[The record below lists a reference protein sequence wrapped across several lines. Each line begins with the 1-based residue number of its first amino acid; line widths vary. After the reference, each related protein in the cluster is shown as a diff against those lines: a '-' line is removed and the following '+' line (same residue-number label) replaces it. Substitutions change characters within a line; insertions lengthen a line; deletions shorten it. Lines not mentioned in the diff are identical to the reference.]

1 MTQICLNMIV
11 KNESKIITRL
21 LKSVERLIDS
31 YCICDTGSTDNTI
44 EIIENFFQDKNI
56 NGTIL
61 REPFR
66 DFAYNRT
73 LALQYCCKL
82 PNIDYI
88 LLLDADMVLEINE
101 TTDIHEFKNGL
112 SMDAYYLY
120 QGSPSFLYKNIRLVK
135 NQKDLSYWGVT
146 HEYLNLPKDNKTIT
160 LEKHQIFIKDVGDGG
175 AKQDKFLRDIQLLE
189 QGLIENPNEPRY
201 LFYLANS
208 YRDSDQYEKAIE
220 IYQKRILH
228 GGWYEEVWHSYYSIG
243 NCYESLNDMPNA
255 IYYWL
260 EAFHKDPQRIEN
272 LYKIIR
278 YYREQKHY
286 KLAYHFYNIAK
297 EEIKGKTK
305 WDHLFLQKSI
315 YDYYLDYEFSIIGY
329 YCNIDNKRMRTICMN
344 ILMFYNTD
352 AKTFQSVLDN
362 YKYYCEN
369 MEMDIEYL
377 PLQKSFVQMYQEFEN
392 KRVYLKTIINDD
404 EKKGILYDKLKCRET
419 SIQYNG
425 LSWYIGKIVTTEGS
439 KYYIFI
445 SLDTH
450 KKIQTVTPLYPMHL
464 LLQ

>member
-1 MTQICLNMIV
+1 MTKICLNMIV

-21 LKSVERLIDS
+21 LKSVETLIDS

-44 EIIENFFQDKNI
+44 EMIENFFIDKKI

-73 LALQYCCKL
+73 FALQKCSEL
-82 PNIDYI
+82 PNADYI
-88 LLLDADMVLEINE
+88 LLLDADMVLEIDANL
-101 TTDIHEFKNGL
+101 DIQNFKNTL
-112 SMDAYYLY
+112 SEDAYYLY
-120 QGSPSFLYKNIRLVK
+120 QGSSSFFYKNIRLVK
-135 NQKDLSYWGVT
+135 NEKELSYWGVT
-146 HEYLNLPKDNKTIT
+146 HEYLNLPKNSNSIII
-160 LEKHQIFIKDVGDGG
+160 EKQQFFIRDMGDGG
-175 AKQDKFLRDIQLLE
+175 AKQDKFLRDIRLLE

-208 YRDSDQYEKAIE
+208 YRDSDQYAKAIE
-220 IYQKRILH
+220 IYHKRILQ

-243 NCYESLNDMPNA
+243 NCYESLKDMPNA

-272 LYKIIR
+272 LYKMIK

-297 EEIKGKTK
+297 EETK
-305 WDHLFLQKSI
+305 KKFSWDNLFLQKSI

-329 YCNIDNKRMRTICMN
+329 YCNIDNTLMRTTCMN

-352 AKTFQSVLDN
+352 ATTFNSVIDN

-369 MEMDIEYL
+369 MVLDIEYI
-377 PLQKSFVQMYQEFEN
+377 PLKQLFMECYKEFEN
-392 KRVYLKTIINDD
+392 HSVYLTSIINVG

-419 SIQYNG
+419 SIQHNG
-425 LSWYIGKIVTTEGS
+425 LSWYIGKIVSTEGS

-445 SLDTH
+445 SLDNH
-450 KKIQTVTPLYPMHL
+450 KKIQTYSPLYPMHL

>member
-1 MTQICLNMIV
+1 MIV

-21 LKSVERLIDS
+21 LKSVEPLIDS
-31 YCICDTGSTDNTI
+31 YCICDTGSSDNTI
-44 EIIENFFQDKNI
+44 EMIENFFDKRNI
-56 NGTIL
+56 KGTIL

-66 DFAYNRT
+66 DFGYNRT
-73 LALQYCCKL
+73 FALQKCCEL
-82 PNIDYI
+82 PDVDYI
-88 LLLDADMVLEINE
+88 LLLDADMVLEIDE
-101 TTDIHEFKNGL
+101 TFDIWEFKNGL
-112 SMDAYYLY
+112 SVDAYYLY
-120 QGSPSFLYKNIRLVK
+120 QGSPYFLYKNIRLIK
-135 NQKDLSYWGVT
+135 NQKGLSYWGVT
-146 HEYLNLPKDNKTIT
+146 HEYLYLPKDNTNLTI
-160 LEKHQIFIKDVGDGG
+160 EQNQIFIRDIGDGG

-189 QGLIENPNEPRY
+189 KGLIENPDEPRY

-220 IYQKRILH
+220 IYQKRILQ

-260 EAFHKDPQRIEN
+260 EAFHKDTQRIEN
-272 LYKIIR
+272 LYKIIK
-278 YYREQKHY
+278 YYREQKY
-286 KLAYHFYNIAK
+286 YRLAYHFYNIAK

-329 YCNIDNKRMRTICMN
+329 YCNIDNKRMRTISMN

-352 AKTFQSVLDN
+352 TSTFHSVLNN

-369 MEMDIEYL
+369 MVLDNEYM
-377 PLQKSFVQMYQEFEN
+377 PLKKLFMEFYKDSEN
-392 KRVYLKTIINDD
+392 HSVYLKSILNAD
-404 EKKGILYDKLKCRET
+404 EKRGILHSKMKCRPT
-419 SIQYNG
+419 PIQYNN
-425 LSWYIGKIVTTEGS
+425 LEWYIGKIVSTERLKFS
-439 KYYIFI
+439 MFI
-445 SLDTH
+445 GLDAD
-450 KKIQTVTPLYPMHL
+450 KKIHTYSPFYPMHL

>member
-44 EIIENFFQDKNI
+44 EIIENFFQEKNI
-56 NGTIL
+56 KGSIV

-66 DFAYNRT
+66 DFGYNRT
-73 LALQYCCKL
+73 FALQKCCDL
-82 PNIDYI
+82 PNVDYI
-88 LLLDADMVLEINE
+88 LLLDADMVLEIDE
-101 TTDIHEFKNGL
+101 TMDIHEFKQGL
-112 SMDAYYLY
+112 SKDAYSLY

-135 NQKDLSYWGVT
+135 NQKGLSYWGVT
-146 HEYLNLPKDNKTIT
+146 HEYLHLPKDNKTIT

-208 YRDSDQYEKAIE
+208 YRDSHQYEKAIE
-220 IYQKRILH
+220 IYQKRILQ

-243 NCYESLNDMPNA
+243 NCYEYLNDMPNA

-272 LYKIIR
+272 LYKIIK

-286 KLAYHFYNIAK
+286 MLAYHFYNIAK

-329 YCNIDNKRMRTICMN
+329 YCNIDHKRMRTICMN

-369 MEMDIEYL
+369 MDLDLEYIPIL
-377 PLQKSFVQMYQEFEN
+377 NLHRCKDSEN
-392 KRVYLKTIINDD
+392 HWVYVKTIIHSD
-404 EKKGILYDKLKCRET
+404 EKKGILYDKMKCRPIP
-419 SIQYNG
+419 IQYNN
-425 LSWYIGKIVTTEGS
+425 LEWYIGKIVTTEGL
-439 KYYIFI
+439 KYGMFI
-445 SLDTH
+445 GVDTN
-450 KKIQTVTPLYPMHL
+450 KKIQTVSPFYPMHL
-464 LLQ
+464 LL

>member
-1 MTQICLNMIV
+1 MTKICLNMIV

-21 LKSVERLIDS
+21 LKSVESLIDS

-73 LALQYCCKL
+73 FALQSCYEL
-82 PNIDYI
+82 PNADYI

-101 TTDIHEFKNGL
+101 QIDMEEFKTT
-112 SMDAYYLY
+112 MVADAYYLY
-120 QGSPSFLYKNIRLVK
+120 QGSPSFFYKNIRLIK
-135 NQKDLSYWGVT
+135 KQQDLSYWGVT
-146 HEYLNLPKDNKTIT
+146 HEYLNLPKNSTSIII
-160 LEKHQIFIKDVGDGG
+160 EKQQFFIRDMGDGG
-175 AKQDKFLRDIQLLE
+175 AKQDKFLRDIRLLE

-208 YRDSDQYEKAIE
+208 YRDSEQYEKAIE
-220 IYQKRILH
+220 IYQKRILQE
-228 GGWYEEVWHSYYSIG
+228 GWYEEVWHSYYSIG
-243 NCYESLNDMPNA
+243 NCYESLDDMPNA

-260 EAFHKDPQRIEN
+260 EAFHKDQQRIEN

-352 AKTFQSVLDN
+352 ATTFNSVIDN

-369 MEMDIEYL
+369 MEMNIEYL

-392 KRVYLKTIINDD
+392 HSVYLTSIINAG
-404 EKKGILYDKLKCRET
+404 EKKGILYDKTKCYPT
-419 SIQYNG
+419 PIQHNG